1 MCGCGCGARG
11 AREASG
17 VVIGWMMRG
26 VGLLFLF
33 WGCRWVYEK
42 GGGVCAVPFV
52 SPLYIC
58 MLVAL
63 LPCYHVAVLS
73 PTRRT

>member
-1 MCGCGCGARG
+1 MDSARRCS
-11 AREASG
+11 AFSFLG
-17 VVIGWMMRG
+17 VSMGIR
-26 VGLLFLF
+26 
-33 WGCRWVYEK
+33 K
-42 GGGVCAVPFV
+42 GTALVP
-52 SPLYIC
+52 SPLLVLYIY